1 MGLIYIVV
9 LAGGIGTIVRYLLP
23 GRESYG
29 LLLLPAASIVASVIV
44 WGALTWLGIAH
55 SEVWMWLVSLAAGL
69 LVSLGGALYLP
80 KHRAR
85 VDAALFEKL
94 SDPRHAG

>member
-9 LAGGIGTIVRYLLP
+9 LAAGIGTVVRYLLP

-29 LLLLPAASIVASVIV
+29 LLLLPAVGVVVSVTV
-44 WGALTWLGIAH
+44 WGALTWAGIDQA
-55 SEVWMWLVSLAAGL
+55 EVWMWLVSLAAGL
-69 LVSLGGALYLP
+69 LGVLGAALYIP

-94 SDPRHAG
+94 NDPRHAG